1 MATLKPLYG
10 ASVSFAV
17 TSLTSLATDTNLL
30 AGWQS
35 AAVDNTTNLSD
46 DELLTGVL
54 KAGSSAPTVNT
65 SIEVWVYGT
74 LDDTPTYPDTIT
86 GSVGTATLTS
96 TNTKNSGLAL
106 ALVITV
112 DATANRLYSIRP
124 VSVASLFGGNMPKR
138 WGIYI
143 VHNTGVAL
151 GTTQVVSR
159 IPVQYQSV

>member
-10 ASVSFAV
+10 TSAPFVV
-17 TSLTSLATDTNLL
+17 TNLASLATDTNLL

-35 AAVDNTTNLSD
+35 AFVDNATNLSD
-46 DELLTGVL
+46 DELITGVI

-65 SIEVWVYGT
+65 TIEVWVYAT

-86 GSVGTATLTS
+86 GSQGAVTLTS

-106 ALVITV
+106 AAVIVV
-112 DATANRLYSIRP
+112 DATANRLYALKP
-124 VSVASLFGGNMPKR
+124 TSVASLFGGNMPKR
-138 WGIYI
+138 WGVYI
-143 VHNTGVAL
+143 THNTAVAL
-151 GTTQVVSR
+151 GTTQVLTR